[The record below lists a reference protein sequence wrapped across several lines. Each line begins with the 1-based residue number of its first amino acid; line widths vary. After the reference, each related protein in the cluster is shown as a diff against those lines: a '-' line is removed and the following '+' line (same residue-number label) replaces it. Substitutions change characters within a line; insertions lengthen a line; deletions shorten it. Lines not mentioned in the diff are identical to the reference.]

1 VLQCAGGRDAAPDTD
16 GCLRVGRHLRPCHA
30 PCAADLC
37 DFPRSKLTFSRVSQA
52 VTTNVDGFIKDV
64 DPTIL
69 LVLQASCGLTWLCW
83 LISAAKVATKDK
95 KA

>member
-1 VLQCAGGRDAAPDTD
+1 
-16 GCLRVGRHLRPCHA
+16 
-30 PCAADLC
+30 
-37 DFPRSKLTFSRVSQA
+37 VSQA

-83 LISAAKVATKDK
+83 LISTAKVATKDK